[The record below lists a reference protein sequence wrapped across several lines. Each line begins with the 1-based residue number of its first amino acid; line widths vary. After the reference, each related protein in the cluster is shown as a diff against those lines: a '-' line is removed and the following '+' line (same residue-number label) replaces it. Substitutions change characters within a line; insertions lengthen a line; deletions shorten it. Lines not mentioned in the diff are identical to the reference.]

1 MKKLAVILLIILILL
16 TGCSGKVTMK
26 NVSKQPNFRGIV
38 TEVNEHSI
46 LVKVNEDEDE
56 IRSSDLMN
64 VSLSMEIEDSLRNLM

>member
-1 MKKLAVILLIILILL
+1 
-16 TGCSGKVTMK
+16 MK

-56 IRSSDLMN
+56 IRSN
-64 VSLSMEIEDSLRNLM
+64 I